1 MKNQYLDKKQNKRV
15 RRIIILSIFII
26 LFLTGLVGLS
36 GQFFNYVGRP
46 LWISS
51 NFITK
56 NIDNLG
62 FLIKSKKSLF
72 EENQKLRAQNLE
84 LELSHIDYQILETE
98 NFELKEIINRLPP
111 TGNFILANI
120 LSKNNQS
127 FYNTFIVDVGLL
139 DEVEEGDLIYANGH
153 IPIAKIEKVYKNS
166 SSATLFSN
174 PNQITEAFLDE
185 LNISLS
191 LVGRGGGNFEAIV
204 PVELSV
210 LNEAKVYLPGNN
222 SSVLATVD
230 EIISEPADPHKKIIL
245 SSPIN
250 IQDLKWVEVRRN

>member
-56 NIDNLG
+56 NINNLG

-98 NFELKEIINRLPP
+98 NFELK
-111 TGNFILANI
+111 
-120 LSKNNQS
+120 
-127 FYNTFIVDVGLL
+127 
-139 DEVEEGDLIYANGH
+139 
-153 IPIAKIEKVYKNS
+153 
-166 SSATLFSN
+166 
-174 PNQITEAFLDE
+174 
-185 LNISLS
+185 
-191 LVGRGGGNFEAIV
+191 
-204 PVELSV
+204 
-210 LNEAKVYLPGNN
+210 
-222 SSVLATVD
+222 
-230 EIISEPADPHKKIIL
+230 
-245 SSPIN
+245 
-250 IQDLKWVEVRRN
+250 